1 MMTHLRAVAATA
13 VIAFAL
19 TACGASDDDLPMI
32 GTTAG
37 ERLDAPQVLEPV
49 VVVDADRRDPV
60 AEPDKPAKQD
70 EPPAEPELV
79 PGPTL
84 YGPGDEGPEVRKV
97 QARLRQIEWFYGDVT
112 DFYGDQ
118 TEEAVAGF
126 QAKRGFPVTGEVDQ
140 RTLDRLVEM
149 SYEPTS
155 DELNNVEPEPVDA
168 SDGAPL
174 DPRCLT
180 GHVLCVDKSSSSLRW
195 VVDGDVQ
202 MTLDARFGGNGYFTR
217 EGQFSV
223 FSKSR
228 DHVSSLYETSMPFAM
243 FFSGGQAV
251 HYSPDFA
258 AVGYSGASHGCVNIR
273 DYDSIAWL
281 FDQVQIGDGVVVYW
295 S

>member
-1 MMTHLRAVAATA
+1 MKTSRAAAATA
-13 VIAFAL
+13 MILAVTAL
-19 TACGASDDDLPMI
+19 AGCGSSYDDLPMI
-32 GTTAG
+32 GTAANEQTTDRTVQRTVKPQRI
-37 ERLDAPQVLEPV
+37 ERPVVIKNLPEPV
-49 VVVDADRRDPV
+49 EE
-60 AEPDKPAKQD
+60 EP
-70 EPPAEPELV
+70 EVPELV

-84 YGPGDEGPEVRKV
+84 YGPGDEGPEVRKI

-126 QAKRGFPVTGEVDQ
+126 QEKRGFPVTGAVDQ

-149 SYEPTS
+149 SYEPTA
-155 DELNNVEPEPVDA
+155 DELDNVEPEVVDA
-168 SDGAPL
+168 ADGAPL
-174 DPRCLT
+174 DSRCLT

-195 VVDGDVQ
+195 VVDGEVQ

-258 AVGYSGASHGCVNIR
+258 AVGYDGASHGCVNIR
-273 DYDSIAWL
+273 DYDAIASL
-281 FDQVQIGDGVVVYW
+281 YDQVQIGDRVVVYW

>member
-1 MMTHLRAVAATA
+1 MKTSRAAATA
-13 VIAFAL
+13 MILTVTAL
-19 TACGASDDDLPMI
+19 AGCGSSYDDLPMI
-32 GTTAG
+32 GTAANEQTTDRTVQRTTKPQRI
-37 ERLDAPQVLEPV
+37 ERPVVIKNLPEPV
-49 VVVDADRRDPV
+49 EEE
-60 AEPDKPAKQD
+60 AEV
-70 EPPAEPELV
+70 PELV

-84 YGPGDEGPEVRKV
+84 YGPGDEGPEVRKI

-112 DFYGDQ
+112 DFYGEQ

-126 QAKRGFPVTGEVDQ
+126 QEKRGFPVTGAVDQ

-155 DELNNVEPEPVDA
+155 DELDNVEPEPVDA

-174 DPRCLT
+174 DPRCMS
-180 GHVLCVDKSSSSLRW
+180 GQVLCVDKSSSSLRW
-195 VVDGDVQ
+195 VVDGEVQ

-223 FSKSR
+223 FYKSR

-258 AVGYSGASHGCVNIR
+258 ANGYNGASHGCVNTR
-273 DYDSIAWL
+273 DYDAIATI
-281 FDQVQIGDGVVVYW
+281 FDQVQIGDRVVVYW

>member
-1 MMTHLRAVAATA
+1 MKTSRAAAATA
-13 VIAFAL
+13 MLLAVTAL
-19 TACGASDDDLPMI
+19 AGCGSSDDDAPALRTAAAQKQTTERKLDQIVRPMRLERPVVIKSLP
-32 GTTAG
+32 
-37 ERLDAPQVLEPV
+37 EPV
-49 VVVDADRRDPV
+49 E
-60 AEPDKPAKQD
+60 EP
-70 EPPAEPELV
+70 EPELV

-84 YGPGDEGPEVRKV
+84 YGPGDEGPEVRKI

-126 QAKRGFPVTGEVDQ
+126 QEKRGFPVTGAVDQ

-149 SYEPTS
+149 SYEPTA
-155 DELNNVEPEPVDA
+155 DELNNVEPEPVVVDA
-168 SDGAPL
+168 ADGAPL

-180 GHVLCVDKSSSSLRW
+180 GRVLCVDKSSSSLRW
-195 VVDGDVQ
+195 VVDGEVQ
-202 MTLDARFGGNGYFTR
+202 MSLDARFGGNGYFTR

-258 AVGYSGASHGCVNIR
+258 ATGYNGASHGCVNIR
-273 DYDSIAWL
+273 DYDAIASL
-281 FDQVQIGDGVVVYW
+281 YDQVQIGDGVVVYW

>member
-1 MMTHLRAVAATA
+1 MKTYRAVAAA
-13 VIAFAL
+13 A
-19 TACGASDDDLPMI
+19 MI
-32 GTTAG
+32 LATTALAG
-37 ERLDAPQVLEPV
+37 CGSSTDEHPAIRTSAERPVERKLDQIIRPQSVERPVLLERQPKPV
-49 VVVDADRRDPV
+49 PEVPEV
-60 AEPDKPAKQD
+60 
-70 EPPAEPELV
+70 PELV

-84 YGPGDEGPEVRKV
+84 YGPGDEGPEVREL

-118 TEEAVAGF
+118 TRTAVAGF
-126 QAKRGFPVTGEVDQ
+126 QTKRGFPSTGEVDQ
-140 RTLDRLVEM
+140 RTMDRLVEM
-149 SYEPTS
+149 SYEPTT
-155 DELNNVEPEPVDA
+155 DELANVEPEPVDTA
-168 SDGAPL
+168 EGAAL

-180 GHVLCVDKSSSSLRW
+180 GQVLCVDKTSSSLRW
-195 VVDGDVQ
+195 VVDGEVE

-258 AVGYSGASHGCVNIR
+258 ANGYNGASHGCVNIR
-273 DYDSIAWL
+273 DYDAIASL
-281 FDQVQIGDGVVVYW
+281 YDQVQIGDRVVVYW

>member
-1 MMTHLRAVAATA
+1 V
-13 VIAFAL
+13 
-19 TACGASDDDLPMI
+19 
-32 GTTAG
+32 
-37 ERLDAPQVLEPV
+37 
-49 VVVDADRRDPV
+49 
-60 AEPDKPAKQD
+60 
-70 EPPAEPELV
+70 PELV

-84 YGPGDEGPEVRKV
+84 YGPGDEGPEVRKI
-97 QARLRQIEWFYGDVT
+97 QARLRQIEWLYGDVT

-126 QAKRGFPVTGEVDQ
+126 QEKRGFPVTGAVDQ

-149 SYEPTS
+149 SYEPTA
-155 DELNNVEPEPVDA
+155 DELDNVEPEPEVVDA

-180 GHVLCVDKSSSSLRW
+180 GRVLCVDKSSSSLRW
-195 VVDGDVQ
+195 VVDGEVQ

-258 AVGYSGASHGCVNIR
+258 ATGYDGASHGCVNIR
-273 DYDSIAWL
+273 DYDAIASL
-281 FDQVQIGDGVVVYW
+281 YDQVQIGDGVVVYW